1 MAKNF
6 LKNFKVQANSD
17 ITVAA
22 LVVCIVGIIIIPLPT
37 LVLDVLLT
45 CSLTIGLILLL
56 MSLFITEPLDIS
68 IFPTFLLLST
78 VFRLALDISA
88 TRCILGNADAGKV
101 IDAFGA
107 FVVGGNYIVGA
118 VIFLIIT
125 LVQFIVI
132 TNGAGRTAE
141 VSARFTLD
149 AMPGK
154 QMAIDADLN
163 AGMITEDEAKR
174 RRVKL
179 QREASFFGSMDGASK
194 FVKGDAI
201 AGIVIA
207 LINIIGGICI
217 GTLQK
222 GMSAGEAAQVY
233 TLLTIGQG
241 LVAQIPAL
249 MSSTASGI
257 LVTRAMTGR
266 SFGFDLTGQLSKFPR
281 AIGLASAL
289 LFIMGIIPGLP
300 TVPFFI
306 LAVGTGYTA
315 YLLNKEEQQEKSH
328 AHQLAQENA
337 LQVSREPEDIK
348 DLFRVDPLEIE
359 IGYNLISLI
368 DESGQ
373 SKDLLNRLLAVRK
386 QLALELGIYLRP
398 IRIRDNLQLPPN
410 AYRFKIRGTDIS
422 GGELMPSYYLAMNP
436 LDNNMPIEGLE
447 TFEPTFGLPAWWIKE
462 DVKDQAELDGFTVV
476 DSATVLITHL
486 TEFIKSHAHELL
498 SRQDV
503 QELLDTVKENNAAL
517 IEELVPN
524 QLSIGDIQKV
534 IQALLKEKVP
544 IRDLEAVLESL
555 ADGSRISKS
564 LDYFIECSRQALS
577 RTISKQYASED
588 KIHVITIA
596 PYLESQLADSI
607 QNFPQGSYPAIS
619 PDVTKNI
626 LAELDELEKQFILLG
641 LPPVVLCSSRIRL
654 PLRRLLERFKPHV
667 VVLSVNEINPSLQIE
682 IKGTITA
689 YDNSE
694 SVAV

>member
-1 MAKNF
+1 
-6 LKNFKVQANSD
+6 
-17 ITVAA
+17 
-22 LVVCIVGIIIIPLPT
+22 
-37 LVLDVLLT
+37 
-45 CSLTIGLILLL
+45 
-56 MSLFITEPLDIS
+56 MSLFITEPLEIS

-88 TRCILGNADAGKV
+88 TRCILSNADAGEI

-107 FVVGGNYIVGA
+107 FVVGGNYVVGA

-163 AGMITEDEAKR
+163 AGMITEQEAKNR
-174 RRVKL
+174 RIKL

-249 MSSTASGI
+249 MSSTATGI
-257 LVTRAMTGR
+257 LVTRAMTGH

-289 LFIMGIIPGLP
+289 LCVMGIVPGLP
-300 TVPFFI
+300 TIPFLI
-306 LAVGTGYTA
+306 LAAGTGYTA
-315 YLLNKEEQQEKSH
+315 YLLNKEEEREKQSQAQQI
-328 AHQLAQENA
+328 AQESA
-337 LQVSREPEDIK
+337 MQTSREPEDIK
-348 DLFRVDPLEIE
+348 NLFRVDPLEIE
-359 IGYNLISLI
+359 IGYNLIPLI
-368 DESGQ
+368 DENSQGN
-373 SKDLLNRLLAVRK
+373 KDLLNRLIAVRK

-398 IRIRDNLQLPPN
+398 IRIRDNLQLAPN

-422 GGELMPSYYLAMNP
+422 GGELMPNYFLAMNP
-436 LDNNMPIEGLE
+436 LDNEIPIEGLE
-447 TFEPTFGLPAWWIKE
+447 TVEPTFGLPAWWIRE
-462 DVKDQAELDGFTVV
+462 ESKDQAEIDGFTVV

-486 TEFIKSHAHELL
+486 TEFIKSYAHEIL

-503 QELLDTVKENNAAL
+503 QELLDTIKESNAAL
-517 IEELVPN
+517 IDELVPN
-524 QLSIGDIQKV
+524 QLLVGDIQKV

-544 IRDLEAVLESL
+544 IRDLETILESL
-555 ADGSRISKS
+555 ADASRVSKN
-564 LDYFIECSRQALS
+564 LDYLIECSRQALS
-577 RTISKQYASED
+577 RTISKQYADAE
-588 KIHVITIA
+588 KMHIITID
-596 PYLESQLADSI
+596 PHLETQLADSI

-619 PDVTKNI
+619 PELTRSI
-626 LAELDELEKQFILLG
+626 LDKLNELERQFILLG
-641 LPPVVLCSSRIRL
+641 LPPIVLCSSRIRL
-654 PLRRLLERFKPHV
+654 PLRRLLERFKPYV
-667 VVLSVNEINPSLQIE
+667 VVLSINEINPNLQIE
-682 IKGTITA
+682 IKGSLTVTDIPK
-689 YDNSE
+689 